1 LHKAEQGKRVTK
13 GRAVLALASAVAV
26 VATGVVAV
34 TAALAAPPT
43 PTPTILSGPNAP
55 TTSRTALFSYKD
67 TQASANF
74 KCSLDAGFFF
84 SCPSGGIGYS
94 ALSEGPHTFRVEAQ
108 ALTMSMSAPASRTW
122 SVDTTAPTVAV
133 SFPAAGRAYNA
144 AGWNGS
150 CLPSPGLCGSASDAT
165 GVASVQ
171 VALLQQSS
179 GKYWSG
185 SGFTLASQVFQT
197 SNGTTSWRYPVA
209 LSNLTDGS
217 YTVSVRATD
226 SLGNATAPE
235 APLKAPDRPEGR
247 ALTAGFLI
255 DTIAPPA
262 PVITGAPD
270 NATFQTQAEFHF
282 TDPEQGATFRCQLDG
297 GASPCSGGGAE
308 YENLAVGDHC
318 FNVAAVDGAGN
329 VSAPASLC
337 WTIAIKNTF
346 GISGNAS
353 ALFYP
358 GATPQP
364 LDLVLTNPFNF
375 DIRVTAITVTVQAAT
390 TKNGNPNPS
399 CNGTQNLNVA
409 RPFNGT
415 VTLAKNAT
423 KSFSQLGTPASQ
435 YPLVQM
441 PDLPVNQDACQKST
455 FNMSYSGTAVKS

>member
-1 LHKAEQGKRVTK
+1 LTK
-13 GRAVLALASAVAV
+13 GRAVLALASAIAV

-34 TAALAAPPT
+34 TAALAAPVT
-43 PTPTILSGPNAP
+43 PTPTILSGPTAP
-55 TTSRTALFSYKD
+55 TTSRTALFSYND
-67 TQASANF
+67 TQTSANF
-74 KCSLDAGFFF
+74 KCSLDAGSFL
-84 SCPSGGIGYS
+84 SCPSSGISYP
-94 ALSEGPHTFRVEAQ
+94 ALSEGPHTFQVEAQ

-122 SVDTTAPTVAV
+122 SVDTTAPPVAV
-133 SFPAAGRAYNA
+133 SFPATGRAYNA
-144 AGWNGS
+144 GGWNGS

-197 SNGTTSWRYPVA
+197 SNGTTSWRYPLA

-217 YTVSVRATD
+217 YTMSVRATD
-226 SLGNATAPE
+226 LLGNATGA
-235 APLKAPDRPEGR
+235 GQ
-247 ALTAGFLI
+247 ALTAGFRI

-270 NATFQTQAEFHF
+270 NATFQTQAEFQF
-282 TDPEQGATFRCQLDG
+282 TDTEQGVTFRCQLDG

-308 YENLAVGDHC
+308 YENLVVGDHC

-337 WTIAIKNTF
+337 WTIAIKNAF

-375 DIRVTAITVTVQAAT
+375 DIRVTGITVTVEAAT
-390 TKNGNPNPS
+390 TRNGNPNPN
-399 CNGTQNLNVA
+399 CNGTQNLNVT

-415 VTLAKNAT
+415 LTLAKNAT
-423 KSFSQLGTPASQ
+423 KSLSQLATPASQ

-455 FNMSYSGTAVKS
+455 FRMSYSGTAVKS

>member
-1 LHKAEQGKRVTK
+1 VTK

-43 PTPTILSGPNAP
+43 PTPAILSGPNAP

-84 SCPSGGIGYS
+84 SCPSAGSSYS
-94 ALSEGPHTFRVEAQ
+94 ALSEGPHTFQVEAQ

-133 SFPAAGRAYNA
+133 SFPATGRAYNA
-144 AGWNGS
+144 AGWNGG

-209 LSNLTDGS
+209 LSSLTDGS

-226 SLGNATAPE
+226 SLGNATA
-235 APLKAPDRPEGR
+235 AGQ
-247 ALTAGFLI
+247 ALTAGFRI
-255 DTIAPPA
+255 DTVAPLS

-270 NATFQTQAEFHF
+270 NATFQTQAAFQF
-282 TDPEQGATFRCQLDG
+282 SDTEQGVTFRCQLDG
-297 GASPCSGGGAE
+297 SAATCSQGGAG

-329 VSAPASLC
+329 ASAPAPLC

-353 ALFYP
+353 GLFYP
-358 GATPQP
+358 GAAAQP

-375 DIRVTAITVTVQAAT
+375 DIKITGITVTVQAAT
-390 TKNGNPNPS
+390 TKNGNPNPN